1 MKLYISM
8 DLEGIAGVS
17 FWHDIKKGSSDF
29 KYFKNIV
36 TEQVNNICK
45 SLFER
50 YKSLDKITICDSH
63 SYGENLIYDNL
74 IENVELIKGFPR
86 KYYMMEGLDEGYAGI
101 IYLGYHVGIG
111 KVGNLDHTYS
121 SSKIYEI
128 KINGK
133 EMNEFYIN
141 SFLAS
146 EYEIPIIS
154 LISGDKLINELKEKH
169 DSIEYIVTKNEIGKF
184 SAKMKNYNNL
194 TKEISERIRL
204 FKDLNLYSTI
214 KPKYPLNVEINLTN
228 TKFAE
233 VASLIPKIKRKG
245 GRNIQ
250 FNVKSMKKFYKLLMA
265 VIFISNGVSNV
276 E

>member
-128 KINGK
+128 KIN
-133 EMNEFYIN
+133 

-194 TKEISERIRL
+194 TKEISERIRS
-204 FKDLNLYSTI
+204 FKDFNLYSTI

-233 VASLIPKIKRKG
+233 VASLIPGIKRQS

-250 FNVKSMKKFYKLLMA
+250 FNVESMKKFYKLLMA